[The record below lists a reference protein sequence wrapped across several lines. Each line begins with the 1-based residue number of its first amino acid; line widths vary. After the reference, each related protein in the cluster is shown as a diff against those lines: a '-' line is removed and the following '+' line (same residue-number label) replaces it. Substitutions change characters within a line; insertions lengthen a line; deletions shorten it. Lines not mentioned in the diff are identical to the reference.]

1 RRLQAQRAGAQA
13 GHAQARRG
21 QRRPAH
27 GRHDGGTDPGRGRP
41 RRSEE
46 RRVGKEGRAP
56 GAACDGQ
63 EQRAGGRHAG
73 SRRGSD
79 APRGRPRLP
88 PRARP
93 PSILLFFSSRR
104 RHTRSKRDWS
114 SDVCSS
120 DLDGYKRNAQAHK
133 RVMRKHAAAN
143 DDLRTVG
150 TMEGPIRAAAGREWA
165 DCLKIGE
172 RNGWRNAQASLLA
185 PTGCLT
191 GDTMVTTDRGLVR
204 LSELGDVH
212 GPKWQELSARVST
225 DDGPRQATKF
235 FVNGEEPTRSIVTEG
250 GHRLQGTYTHRIK
263 IVDQETGA
271 WEWKR
276 FADITEGDVVPMQ
289 LGTMVGEPRRV
300 VLPVLDRA
308 HDAEDH
314 DLFVPETLDEELAEL
329 VGHFVGEGDLHT

>member
-1 RRLQAQRAGAQA
+1 
-13 GHAQARRG
+13 
-21 QRRPAH
+21 
-27 GRHDGGTDPGRGRP
+27 
-41 RRSEE
+41 
-46 RRVGKEGRAP
+46 
-56 GAACDGQ
+56 
-63 EQRAGGRHAG
+63 
-73 SRRGSD
+73 
-79 APRGRPRLP
+79 
-88 PRARP
+88 
-93 PSILLFFSSRR
+93 
-104 RHTRSKRDWS
+104 
-114 SDVCSS
+114 
-120 DLDGYKRNAQAHK
+120 
-133 RVMRKHAAAN
+133 MRKHAAAN

-165 DCLKIGE
+165 DCVNVGE
-172 RNGWRNAQASLLA
+172 RNDWRNAQARLLA

-191 GDTMVTTDRGLVR
+191 GDTMDTTDGGPDR

-289 LGTMVGEPRRV
+289 LGTMSSYELKWPDLAARVSTDDGPRQATKFFVNGEEPTRIIVTEGGHRLQGTYTHRIKIVDQETGAWEWKRFADITEGDVVPMQLGTMVGEIG
-300 VLPVLDRA
+300 RA
-308 HDAEDH
+308 SCRE
-314 DLFVPETLDEELAEL
+314 
-329 VGHFVGEGDLHT
+329 GE